1 MPVSLRSPAPRY
13 ARPGSPR
20 AELSQSSV
28 SLFLLRDCFLALKS
42 HEALVKSG
50 GHRAARA
57 PRLLGQAVR
66 VAIGAASFFPIVQI
80 LLLHR
85 QVVIRH
91 GKKAFVGG
99 MLLRWTFAAVPLSLQ
114 LHDGLFCVLVSL
126 LVPTHLTKCG
136 ADVQVGGCWILSRL
150 RLQLHLQRPEEVLK
164 RRVKLTPPL
173 EETSHV
179 VEGHRAEAETSG
191 TIVLET
197 ALVVG
202 ENLCFFQKLV
212 RLVKLSSFHQLHR
225 ERIIAAGE
233 QCTWCDSRIS

>member
-1 MPVSLRSPAPRY
+1 
-13 ARPGSPR
+13 
-20 AELSQSSV
+20 
-28 SLFLLRDCFLALKS
+28 
-42 HEALVKSG
+42 
-50 GHRAARA
+50 
-57 PRLLGQAVR
+57 
-66 VAIGAASFFPIVQI
+66 
-80 LLLHR
+80 
-85 QVVIRH
+85 
-91 GKKAFVGG
+91 

-173 EETSHV
+173 EKTSHV

-225 ERIIAAGE
+225 ERIIARRQPLARLDRLVARWAKAFDAQYE
-233 QCTWCDSRIS
+233 QLLHAHDRLRVIPLSLQRSHLGLNSFEVALEVFVVQIFRHAARTAP